1 MVRGL
6 AVPRRCSAVA
16 SWFVRVLSWVL
27 LLHLAVFLVCS
38 LAHHLLALLLQ
49 WSPVAVPLHLA
60 GSPASIAQFY
70 DLGALDKLCALVCE
84 SMYGLF
90 GVVAL
95 GPSAAWLRDN
105 GGLIVHPEGYHSGSA
120 ATAALTG
127 QYFEGWY
134 YKAVLEVP
142 TQRSVVF
149 IPGVLHEPMIGDG
162 FGFVIAVD
170 STSAPSRRARLFR
183 YPRNVTGP
191 AVPRAGEGEWAFTV
205 GPNRFSATGVAVD
218 LDERLALSCEVS
230 SDVGR
235 LQQDASL
242 ATEERTSSSDSQCG
256 TIVGELKHYELQPL
270 SPSLAAPDAMGW
282 LAYLPNAALPCRH
295 GIVSLGHQVVGELII
310 DNAPS
315 VDVVGHGYIEKD
327 WGAVFPER
335 WLWVQC
341 NTFNPAPLTGVR
353 GTDVSHSHQGKQK
366 SASLLLSVAELPV
379 PSPQLQFGSVNGI
392 LALLWVPDENVG
404 GSDGGPGG
412 ELWRFASYN
421 GEHNSPYRTAIIIGK
436 ACIELM

>member
-149 IPGVLHEPMIGDG
+149 IPGVLHGPMIGDG

-282 LAYLPNAALPCRH
+282 LAYLPNAALPTWHRIP
-295 GIVSLGHQVVGELII
+295 GP
-310 DNAPS
+310 PS
-315 VDVVGHGYIEKD
+315 G
-327 WGAVFPER
+327 R
-335 WLWVQC
+335 
-341 NTFNPAPLTGVR
+341 
-353 GTDVSHSHQGKQK
+353 
-366 SASLLLSVAELPV
+366 
-379 PSPQLQFGSVNGI
+379 
-392 LALLWVPDENVG
+392 
-404 GSDGGPGG
+404 
-412 ELWRFASYN
+412 
-421 GEHNSPYRTAIIIGK
+421 
-436 ACIELM
+436 